1 MDPWKAFELIVMSTA
16 AFPGLP
22 FLTAWVDINPAFQE
36 VVIPL
41 FCKQTEGK
49 LTN

>member
-1 MDPWKAFELIVMSTA
+1 MDPWKAFQMIVMGTA
-16 AFPGLP
+16 AFPGPP
-22 FLTAWVDINPAFQE
+22 FLTAGVDINPVFQE
-36 VVIPL
+36 VVIPV

>member
-1 MDPWKAFELIVMSTA
+1 MDPWKAFKLIVMSSA

-22 FLTAWVDINPAFQE
+22 SLPAWLDINPAFQDA
-36 VVIPL
+36 VIPV